1 MKIIAITVSL
11 ILTGFVFSQEEKTAS
26 KNEVKKEQNR
36 ATELPISKS
45 EGKIIIREKKRPMA
59 SGQKSTQKV
68 AIEPKKQKQQKK

>member
-11 ILTGFVFSQEEKTAS
+11 VLTGFVFSQEE
-26 KNEVKKEQNR
+26 KKEQNR

>member
-11 ILTGFVFSQEEKTAS
+11 VLTGFVFSQEEK
-26 KNEVKKEQNR
+26 KEEKKEQNR

-59 SGQKSTQKV
+59 AGQKSTQKV